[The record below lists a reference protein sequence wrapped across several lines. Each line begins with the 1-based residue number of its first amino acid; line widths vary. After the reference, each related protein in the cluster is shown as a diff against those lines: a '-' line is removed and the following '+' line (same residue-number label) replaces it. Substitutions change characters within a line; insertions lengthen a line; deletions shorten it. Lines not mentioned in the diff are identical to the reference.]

1 VVDLIFGLG
10 LMPSL
15 TFDRTLA
22 VNAVVLTATLAVVS
36 LFIFKFYKSTS
47 KKNLI
52 DLNLY
57 KYNTSDHP
65 IMGKVFAMFL
75 YLIEY
80 ILFIPFL
87 IMLWFA
93 GLSIVLFL
101 IAKGGQ
107 GAEYVLLIAA
117 ALIGAI
123 RILAYIRTEIAAD
136 LAKLFPFVA
145 LSLIVLAPGEYTLDV
160 FSSNL
165 KTMPSLLNHIFS
177 FVLVITFIE
186 IVMRVF
192 YTFYEFWKSE
202 EGGVGKEENV
212 LGILTGAKDGS

>member
-1 VVDLIFGLG
+1 
-10 LMPSL
+10 MPSL

-93 GLSIVLFL
+93 GLSIVL
-101 IAKGGQ
+101 
-107 GAEYVLLIAA
+107 LLIAA